1 VSKGLNKRQALKD
14 AIVAANI
21 GWIADS
27 IVVKRQTDL
36 WNDISTAMACRKS
49 SHRCALHIGAPE
61 GKRIDEDELE
71 MELTMT
77 LTIVASPTAAPGE
90 TPEEDLWE
98 NLVKFVDNLTLG
110 TNTPERYR
118 LRYQSHQD
126 VDLDNDGIS
135 YLGRQTVFTMILSL

>member
-1 VSKGLNKRQALKD
+1 MSKGLDKRTALKT

-21 GWIADS
+21 GWVADS
-27 IVVKRQTDL
+27 IIVKRQTDL
-36 WNDISTAMACRKS
+36 WNDISTAIACRKT

-61 GKRIDEDELE
+61 GKRADEDELE
-71 MELTMT
+71 IDLTMT
-77 LTIVASPTAAPGE
+77 LTIVASPVIVKGE

-98 NLVKFVDNLTLG
+98 DLVKFVDNLTLG

>member
-1 VSKGLNKRQALKD
+1 MSKGLNKRQALKD

-21 GWIADS
+21 GWVADS
-27 IVVKRQTDL
+27 IIVKRQTDL
-36 WNDISTAMACRKS
+36 WNDISAAIACRKT

-61 GKRIDEDELE
+61 GKRADEEELE
-71 MELTMT
+71 IDLTMT
-77 LTIVASPTAAPGE
+77 LTIVASPVVVRDA

-98 NLVKFVDNLTLG
+98 DLVKFVDNLTLG

>member
-21 GWIADS
+21 GWTADS

-36 WNDISTAMACRKS
+36 WNDITSAIACRKTA
-49 SHRCALHIGAPE
+49 HRCALHIGAPE
-61 GKRIDEDELE
+61 GKRADDDELE
-71 MELTMT
+71 IDLTMT
-77 LTIVASPTAAPGE
+77 LTIVASPVAVKGE

-98 NLVKFVDNLTLG
+98 DLVKFVDNLTLG